1 MTFLDL
7 ISFILLGYVVWTVV
21 SSYILRQKLSAYVA
35 GVEET
40 RKSDPSLQDTV
51 MIVKTEILQFEQD
64 KEIVLLYDRNNS
76 FLGQG
81 NTEDEAIDNIRPRF
95 PTETFVIVDVDTKFS
110 EPAQ

>member
-7 ISFILLGYVVWTVV
+7 IFFIMLGYLIWNVFA
-21 SSYILRQKLSAYVA
+21 SYVLKQKLSAYVA
-35 GVEET
+35 GIEQARSGVNALEE
-40 RKSDPSLQDTV
+40 KV